1 MAVVANDAMRPLPL
15 PFAGGIIT
23 GAAAVPVVVVL
34 ACALWPQRLVLGEAA
49 VVFICVAVVAF
60 VKAVG
65 VTTGG
70 VVGVGAIFLR
80 QAWALLLL
88 TLL

>member
-1 MAVVANDAMRPLPL
+1 
-15 PFAGGIIT
+15 
-23 GAAAVPVVVVL
+23 
-34 ACALWPQRLVLGEAA
+34 

-65 VTTGG
+65 VATGG
-70 VVGVGAIFLR
+70 VVGVGVVFLR

-88 TLL
+88 PSL